1 MRTTIFFIL
10 VVLSVCIVN
19 CSKKPAVAQPPFD
32 TNTAEGLYQEGQY
45 YLSQKMYEYAQRSFT
60 TLIEEFPE
68 HELVDDALFMLGE
81 ILSNP
86 KNKNRDLEEALD
98 YYQTII
104 DDYPESPY
112 VKKAEKKVE
121 AIEKKLEESD

>member
-1 MRTTIFFIL
+1 MKYLICLMFLTLIF
-10 VVLSVCIVN
+10 N
-19 CSKKPAVAQPPFD
+19 CSAKQPIAQPPFD

-112 VKKAEKKVE
+112 IKKAEKKVKT
-121 AIEKKLEESD
+121 IEKKLEESD